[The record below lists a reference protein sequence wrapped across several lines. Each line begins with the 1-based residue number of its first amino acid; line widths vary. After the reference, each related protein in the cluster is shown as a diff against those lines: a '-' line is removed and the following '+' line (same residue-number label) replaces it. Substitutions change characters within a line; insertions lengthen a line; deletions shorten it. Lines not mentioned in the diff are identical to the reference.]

1 MEEMEEMSENRQLV
15 WLRSDLR
22 VGDNPAL
29 YNASRNGGVIAIYLL
44 FPQQWKKQ
52 GDSPSK
58 LSFWMSNLKAL
69 EEELRKLNIPLL
81 VCQLEY
87 FQGAPKK
94 LLELMQQSGC
104 EGIWFNDELGVYEE
118 QRDKQVEDSF
128 HAEGFSVHRF
138 ISQTLV
144 KPGVLKNKQGS
155 YFKVFT
161 PFKKAI
167 FQQLSPDQLT
177 PLPVPSKQKPIS
189 ISILKEKLNYLNL
202 FKATAAGLDQ
212 RWPAGEVAAHQR
224 LTTFINQQADD
235 YRVQRDIPSVDG
247 TSSIS
252 PYLVAGVL
260 SIRQCLNAAWLANN
274 TELDTGSEG
283 LACWI
288 SELIWREFYKH
299 ILYGFPRISK
309 NQAFQM
315 ETEQLPWSSDEKKLK
330 CWQKG
335 ETGIPL
341 VDAAMK
347 QLVETGWMHNR
358 LRMVTAMF
366 LSKNLMLDWRLG
378 EAFFMEH
385 LIDGDLSANNGG
397 WQWSASTGTDAAPYF
412 RMFNPVSQS
421 KRFDPEGRFIRRWL
435 PQLDSLNNK
444 EIHAP
449 WLCDHILFDYPEPI
463 VDLAES
469 RKQVQAAF
477 KNLNLKQP

>member
-1 MEEMEEMSENRQLV
+1 MEENKQLV
-15 WLRSDLR
+15 WFRSDLR
-22 VGDNPAL
+22 VFDNPAL
-29 YNASRNGGVIAIYLL
+29 YNASRNGVVIALYVL

-52 GDSPSK
+52 GDSSNK
-58 LSFWMSNLKAL
+58 LHFWMSNLKAQ
-69 EEELRKLNIPLL
+69 EKELKKRNIPLL
-81 VCQLEY
+81 VCQLEN
-87 FQGAPKK
+87 FQDAPKK
-94 LLELMQQSGC
+94 LLELTQQLGC
-104 EGIWFNDELGVYEE
+104 EGIWFNDELGVYEQ
-118 QRDKQVEDSF
+118 QRDQQVEDRF
-128 HAEGFSVHRF
+128 HADGIPVHRF

-144 KPGVLKNKQGS
+144 KPGALKNKQGCF
-155 YFKVFT
+155 FKVFT
-161 PFKKAI
+161 PFKKAF
-167 FQQLSPDQLT
+167 FQQLTSDQLN
-177 PLPVPSKQKPIS
+177 PLPAPQKQKPVS
-189 ISILKEKLNYLNL
+189 IAVSEEKLDYLNL
-202 FKATAAGLDQ
+202 FKATASGLDQ
-212 RWPAGEVAAHQR
+212 RWPAGETTAHQR
-224 LTTFINQQADD
+224 LTAFINEQAGD
-235 YRVQRDIPSVDG
+235 YRAQRDIPSVDG

-274 TELDTGSEG
+274 TELDTGNEG

-299 ILYGFPRISK
+299 ILYGFPRVSK
-309 NQAFQM
+309 NQAFLP
-315 ETEQLPWSSDEKKLK
+315 ETEQLPWSRDKQRLQR
-330 CWQKG
+330 WQKG

-421 KRFDPEGRFIRRWL
+421 KKFDPEGKFIRCWL

-449 WLCDHILFDYPEPI
+449 WLCDQILPDYPEPV

-469 RKQVQAAF
+469 RKQVLAAF
-477 KNLNLKQP
+477 KNLKQP

>member
-1 MEEMEEMSENRQLV
+1 MAESKQLV
-15 WLRSDLR
+15 WFRSDLR
-22 VGDNPAL
+22 ICDNPAL
-29 YNASRNGGVIAIYLL
+29 YNASRHGSVIALYIL
-44 FPQQWKKQ
+44 FPLQWKKQ
-52 GDSPSK
+52 GDSLNK
-58 LSFWMSNLKAL
+58 LCFWMSNLKAL
-69 EEELRKLNIPLL
+69 EKELRKLNIPLL
-81 VCQLEY
+81 VCQLES
-87 FQGAPKK
+87 FQNAPNK
-94 LLELMQQSGC
+94 LLGLSQQLGC
-104 EGIWFNDELGVYEE
+104 EGIWFNDELGIYEE
-118 QRDKQVEDSF
+118 QRDKQVEDRC
-128 HAEGFSVHRF
+128 HASGIAVHRF

-144 KPGVLKNKQGS
+144 KPGALKNKQGN

-161 PFKKAI
+161 PFKKAL
-167 FQQLSPDQLT
+167 FQQLLPDQLT
-177 PLPVPSKQKPIS
+177 PLPAPSKQKPIS
-189 ISILKEKLNYLNL
+189 VSVSQKELNYPDV
-202 FKATAAGLDQ
+202 FKPTAKGLGQ
-212 RWPAGEVAAHQR
+212 HWPAGEEVAHQR
-224 LTTFINQQADD
+224 LTAFINDQADD
-235 YRVQRDIPSVDG
+235 YPIQRDIPSVDG
-247 TSSIS
+247 TSAIS

-274 TELDTGSEG
+274 IELDTGNKG
-283 LACWI
+283 LVCWI

-299 ILYGFPRISK
+299 ILYGFPGVSK
-309 NQAFQM
+309 NQAFLT
-315 ETEQLPWSSDEKKLK
+315 ETEQLPWSRDKQRLQR
-330 CWQKG
+330 WQKG

-347 QLVETGWMHNR
+347 QLVATGWMHNR

-421 KRFDPEGRFIRRWL
+421 KKFDPEGRFIRRWL

-449 WLCDHILFDYPEPI
+449 WLCDLILPDYPEPI

-469 RKQVQAAF
+469 RKQVLAAF
-477 KNLNLKQP
+477 KNLKQP

>member
-1 MEEMEEMSENRQLV
+1 MVENKQLV

-22 VGDNPAL
+22 VADNPAL
-29 YNASRNGGVIAIYLL
+29 YNASRAGTVIAVYML
-44 FPQQWKKQ
+44 FPLQWKKQ
-52 GDSPSK
+52 GDSPNK
-58 LSFWMSNLKAL
+58 LSFWMNNLSEL
-69 EEELRKLNIPLL
+69 EKELQKLNIPLQ

-87 FQGAPKK
+87 FQEAPDK

-104 EGIWFNDELGVYEE
+104 EGLWFNDELGVYEE
-118 QRDKQVEDSF
+118 QRDTLVEDRFKS
-128 HAEGFSVHRF
+128 EGLPVHRF

-144 KPGVLKNKQGS
+144 KPGTLKNKQGS

-167 FQQLSPDQLT
+167 YQQLSPALLI
-177 PLPVPSKQKPIS
+177 PLPAPSKQKPVS
-189 ISILKEKLNYLNL
+189 IPGTKLNYQTI
-202 FKATAAGLDQ
+202 FKATAEGLNQ
-212 RWPAGEVAAHQR
+212 RWPAGEKAAHKQ
-224 LTTFINQQADD
+224 LIAFINEQGDD
-235 YRVQRDIPSVDG
+235 YQAKRDIPSIDG
-247 TSSIS
+247 TSSLS

-274 TELDTGSEG
+274 TELDTGSKG

-299 ILYGFPRISK
+299 ILYGFPRVSK
-309 NQAFQM
+309 HQAFLL
-315 ETEQLPWSSDEKKLK
+315 ETEQLPWSSNKQHLQR
-330 CWQKG
+330 WQKG

-378 EAFFMEH
+378 EAFFMKH
-385 LIDGDLSANNGG
+385 LVDGDLSANNGG

-421 KRFDPEGRFIRRWL
+421 QKFDPEGQFIRRWL

-444 EIHAP
+444 EIHVP
-449 WLCDHILFDYPEPI
+449 WLCNQDLPDYPEPM
-463 VDLAES
+463 VDLSES
-469 RKQVQAAF
+469 RKQVLAAF
-477 KNLNLKQP
+477 KNLKQL